1 MNEGTLGA
9 MSGYVGESARTS
21 SVGEY
26 PRLVTI
32 PSMSSEGVQK
42 TALTD
47 GPSQLAGACV
57 AQTLVAVL
65 GGSRKSAGV
74 LGLPMNRTIYVPAG
88 VGAPVVG
95 AGVGSVGLA
104 DGAAVGCVGL
114 ADGEAVGSVGL
125 ADGEALG
132 LADRELPGAAVGE
145 LLGLAAGEA
154 VGLVDG

>member
-21 SVGEY
+21 SAGEY
-26 PRLVTI
+26 PRLSTI

-74 LGLPMNRTIYVPAG
+74 GLLPMNRTIYAPAG

-95 AGVGSVGLA
+95 AGVGAGVA
-104 DGAAVGCVGL
+104 DGA
-114 ADGEAVGSVGL
+114 AVGSVGL
-125 ADGEALG
+125 ADGKAAG
-132 LADRELPGAAVGE
+132 LADGE
-145 LLGLAAGEA
+145 E
-154 VGLVDG
+154 